1 MDEFERYLDE
11 IHDSSPALVEA
22 VLAAYKIC
30 HQGEPDGNSDFA
42 SGFTVSDD
50 GLFFQRQPDTYL
62 LGRANVP
69 SLLNH
74 PQGFSSPIA
83 GPSRLHDSN
92 NSNIVMEGRNGN
104 RNIKKIDARI
114 VYQRVIDILHQL
126 SSGDLSDE
134 LKERYNAVLQCTVN
148 DASIAW
154 FNLLA
159 FAVDNEPMQD
169 SVQRSFY
176 RNIINGRMVTEFR
189 IADHYTVISRKFKG
203 KRRTNPKAQLHTSV
217 NLHDVAKTQ
226 ALGKHKQNIGE
237 GKPGAQFDSSDTRIG
252 IVEITFD
259 MVKLAQAK
267 PNEKKNIVISMLK
280 SLARLVAMHDA
291 SPDNVKS
298 VLNKEST
305 LEGKYKVD
313 TNIPEQSEKIAT
325 SDISKDE
332 GENL

>member
-1 MDEFERYLDE
+1 MDEFEQYLDE

-30 HQGEPDGNSDFA
+30 HQSEPDGNSDFA
-42 SGFTVSDD
+42 SGFTISDD

-74 PQGFSSPIA
+74 PQGFASPIA

-148 DASIAW
+148 DVSIAG

-169 SVQRSFY
+169 SVLRSFY

-203 KRRTNPKAQLHTSV
+203 KKRTNPKAQQHTSV

-259 MVKLAQAK
+259 MVKFKISVSPSKIVKDVYNALDVAFYISRAK
-267 PNEKKNIVISMLK
+267 NNTMIGYVQTTRKSRLWNTHLRKNAFFPKKKNFSAL
-280 SLARLVAMHDA
+280 SCAF
-291 SPDNVKS
+291 
-298 VLNKEST
+298 
-305 LEGKYKVD
+305 
-313 TNIPEQSEKIAT
+313 
-325 SDISKDE
+325 
-332 GENL
+332 